1 MCRFHLI
8 LKFNIKYS
16 SINLSLFDY
25 HSPVRKCLRVEK
37 TRDGQDTAGQPD
49 ETDGDTSCALTHPRS
64 QRIND
69 GDITVGAI
77 YKDIIYIPRTVALL
91 VG

>member
-1 MCRFHLI
+1 
-8 LKFNIKYS
+8 
-16 SINLSLFDY
+16 
-25 HSPVRKCLRVEK
+25 VRKCLRVEK

-69 GDITVGAI
+69 GDITVAE
-77 YKDIIYIPRTVALL
+77 IYIIQGYHVIFTTHRGISCWLTRQFIQTIEK
-91 VG
+91 